1 MNFTDIITNWYSRY
15 KRDLPW
21 RKTNNPYH
29 IWLSEIILQQTQIKQ
44 GLPYYEA
51 FVKKFPNI
59 KQLALS
65 KEETVL
71 KLWQGLGYY
80 SRARNMHKTAQ
91 FIWHELNGTFPD
103 NYQALIKLKG
113 VGDYTASAIASICF
127 NEPKAVVD
135 GNVYRVL
142 ARFFGIDTPIN
153 TTEGVK
159 SFKTLAESLL
169 NKTQSGTYNQ
179 AIMEFGA
186 LQCKPQN
193 PDCSVCPLNN
203 ACAALKHNQV
213 KELPLK
219 LKKTK
224 VQIRHFNYL
233 VFISND
239 KQSVFEKRTGN
250 GIWRNMYQFPLIES
264 LHALNEKDIVVHSV
278 FKTHVQNNTFDI
290 YLYNEKPIIHK
301 LTHRHLHTH
310 FWIIEIEQLYQHTVP
325 LNSLVDYPTSQLISN
340 FLNTFNLK

>member
-1 MNFTDIITNWYSRY
+1 MNFTNIITHWYSKN

-21 RKTNNPYH
+21 RKTNNPYR

-44 GLPYYEA
+44 GLPYYEV
-51 FVKKFPNI
+51 FVKKFPSV
-59 KQLALS
+59 KHLALA
-65 KEETVL
+65 KEEEVL

-91 FIWHELNGTFPD
+91 FIWHELNGIFPD
-103 NYQALIKLKG
+103 NYQAIIKLKG
-113 VGDYTASAIASICF
+113 IGDYTASAIASICF
-127 NEPKAVVD
+127 KEPKAVVD

-153 TTEGVK
+153 TSKGLK

-169 NKTQSGTYNQ
+169 NKSQPGTYNQ

-193 PDCSVCPLNN
+193 PDCLACPLTN
-203 ACAALKHNQV
+203 ACAAFKHNRV
-213 KELPLK
+213 KELPVK

-224 VQIRHFNYL
+224 IQIRHFNYL

-250 GIWRNMYQFPLIES
+250 GIWRNMYQFPLVES
-264 LHALNEKDIVVHSV
+264 LHALNEKDIVEHSV
-278 FKTHVQNNTFDI
+278 FKAYIQNNAFKI
-290 YLYNEKPIIHK
+290 SLFNEKPIIHK

-310 FWIIEIEQLYQHTVP
+310 FWIIEIKKLSQNTVP
-325 LNSLVDYPTSQLISN
+325 LNTLSNYPTSQLISN
-340 FLNTFNLK
+340 FLDAFNLK